1 MICLAENPHSQSIT
15 KLNSSINTFSTISKD
30 NLIKI
35 WKLNHLDTFE
45 CCFSSS
51 YKNNPIQSVEIVN
64 DMILAIV
71 NNTLVC
77 WEKLHTVP
85 VNFFNLTSKSRE
97 IFYSR
102 QGKEII
108 IYSGKLSI

>member
-1 MICLAENPHSQSIT
+1 
-15 KLNSSINTFSTISKD
+15 
-30 NLIKI
+30 
-35 WKLNHLDTFE
+35 
-45 CCFSSS
+45 
-51 YKNNPIQSVEIVN
+51 
-64 DMILAIV
+64 MILAIV